1 MAVSRL
7 DRLFILL
14 DTGTTP
20 VTRKAAAQ
28 QLGEVVKLHPHELNN
43 LLSKVL
49 IYLRSANWDTRIA
62 AGQAV
67 EAIVKNV
74 PEWNPVPRTKQ
85 EPTESS
91 MEDSS
96 TTDRLNFDRFDI
108 CRLLQ
113 HGASLLGSAGAEF
126 EVQDE
131 KSGEVDHKERI
142 ARQRKLLQKKLG
154 LNMGEAIGM
163 STEELFNDE
172 DLDYTPTSAALVNK
186 QSTLQAAE
194 LIDSEFR
201 AGMSNRQKNKAKRMA
216 KLFAKQRS
224 RDAVETNEKSNDS
237 TDGEPEEKRRK
248 VANVVVNQTTS
259 DSKVLVDNVPES
271 SSLIEETNEW
281 PLESFCEELCNDL
294 FNPSWEVRHGAGTGL
309 REILKAHG
317 KSGGKMGDSTL
328 EEMIQQHQEWLED
341 LVIRLLCV
349 FALDRFG
356 DFVSDEVV
364 APVRETCAQTL
375 GVVLK
380 HMNETGVHKTVDVLL
395 KLLTQE
401 QWEVRHGGLLG
412 IKYALAVRQDV
423 INTLLPKVLTR
434 VIEGLQD
441 LDDDVRAVAAASL
454 VPVVESLV
462 YLQTQKVPSI
472 INTLWDSLL
481 ELDDLTASTNSIMTL
496 LSSMLTYPQVQQCSI
511 QQSLTVLVPRVWPFL
526 HHTISSVRRAA
537 LETLFTLLS
546 TQDQNSSSWLIPIL
560 SDMLRHI
567 FQFCVLESSQEI
579 LDLIHKVWMELL
591 NKASVQYVVA
601 AACPW
606 MGAWLCLMMQPSHLP
621 IDLNMLLEVKA
632 RAKEKTG
639 GKVRQGQIQN
649 KEVLQEYIAGA
660 DTVMEDPATR
670 DFVVMRARM
679 MAAKLLGAL
688 CCCICDPGVNMVNQ
702 EIKPAESLGQLL
714 LFHLNSKS
722 ALQRISVALVIC
734 EWAALQKFGFWT
746 LTELLWIYSVKP
758 RLITQI
764 PQNPSWLTTEA
775 IAPVVGAGNNQRE
788 WEGLDCKA
796 VTLAVQPR
804 LLDILSE
811 HLYYDEIAVPFTRMQ
826 NECKQ
831 FISSLADAH
840 IEVGNRVNNNVLTID
855 QANDLVTTV
864 FNEVTSTFDL
874 NPQVLQQ
881 LDSKRHQVQMTVAET
896 NQEWQVLQ
904 LRVHT
909 FAACAVVS
917 LQQLPEKLNPV
928 IKPLME
934 TIKKEE
940 NTLVQNYAAQ
950 YIAKLL
956 QQCTTRMPCP
966 NAKVIKNL
974 CSSLCVDPYL
984 TPCVTCPVP
993 AQSGQENSKGSNS
1006 EKDGMHH
1013 TVTKH
1018 RGIITLYR
1026 HQKAAFAITSRRGP
1040 IPKAIKA
1047 QIADLPAGSSGAL
1060 LVELDEGQKPY
1071 LVQRRGAEF
1080 ALTTI
1085 VKHFGAELAVKLPHL
1100 WDAMV
1105 GPLKT
1110 MIDLNNFDG
1119 KSLLERG
1126 DVPAQE
1132 LVNSL
1137 QVFEIAAA
1145 SMDSALH
1152 PLLVQHLPHLY
1163 MCLQYPSTAVRHMAA
1178 RGIGV
1183 MSKIATME
1191 TMNIFLEKVLPWL
1204 GAIDDNVKQEGA
1216 IEALACVMEQLDVGI
1231 VPYIVLLVVPVL
1243 GRMSDQ
1249 TDSVRFMATQCFAT
1263 LIRLMPL
1270 EAGIPDPPNMS
1281 EELIQLKAKE
1291 RHFLEQLLDGK
1302 KLENYKIPVPINAE
1316 LRKYQQDGVNWL
1328 AFLNKYKL
1336 HGILCDD
1343 MGLGKTLQ
1351 SICILA
1357 GDHCQRAQEYAR
1369 SKLAECMPL
1378 PSLVVCPP
1386 TLTGHWVDEVGKFCS
1401 REYLNPLH
1409 YTGPP
1414 TERIRLQHQVK
1425 RHNLIV
1431 ASYDVVRNDIDF
1443 FRNIKFNYCI
1453 LDEGHVI
1460 KNGKTKLSKAVKQ
1473 LTANYRI
1480 ILSGTPIQNNVLE
1493 LWSLFD
1499 FLMPGFLGTERQF
1512 AARYGK
1518 PILASRDARSSSREQ
1533 EAGVLAMDA
1542 LHRQVLPFLLRRMKE
1557 DVLQDLPPKI
1567 IQDYYCTLSPLQ
1579 VQLYE
1584 DFAKSRAKCDVD
1596 ETVSSAALSEETEK
1610 PKLKATGHVFQALQY
1625 LRKLCNHPALVLTPQ
1640 HPEFKSTTEKL
1651 AVQNSSL
1658 HDIQHAPKLSALKQ
1672 LLLDCGLGNG
1682 SSSES
1687 GTESVVAQ
1695 HRILIFCQLKSMLD
1709 IVEHDLLKPHLPSV
1723 TYLRLDGSIP
1733 PGQRHSIVSRFNND
1747 PSIDVLLLTTH
1758 VGGLGLNL
1766 TGADTVVFV
1775 EHDWNPMRDLQ
1786 AMDRAHRIGQKRV
1799 VNVYRLITR
1808 GTLEEK
1814 IMGLQKFK
1822 MNIANTVISQENSS
1836 LQSMGTDQLLDLFTL
1851 DKDGKAEK
1859 ADSSTSG
1866 RASMKAVLDSL
1877 SDLWDAEQYDSEY
1890 NLETFMRSLE

>member
-131 KSGEVDHKERI
+131 KSGEVDPKERI

-186 QSTLQAAE
+186 QSALQAAE

-248 VANVVVNQTTS
+248 VANVVINQTAN
-259 DSKVLVDNVPES
+259 DSKVLIDNVPES

-434 VIEGLQD
+434 IIEGLQD

-496 LSSMLTYPQVQQCSI
+496 LSSMLTYPQV
-511 QQSLTVLVPRVWPFL
+511 
-526 HHTISSVRRAA
+526 
-537 LETLFTLLS
+537 
-546 TQDQNSSSWLIPIL
+546 
-560 SDMLRHI
+560 
-567 FQFCVLESSQEI
+567 
-579 LDLIHKVWMELL
+579 WMELL
-591 NKASVQYVVA
+591 SKASVQYVVA

-621 IDLNMLLEVKA
+621 IDLNMLLEVKSK
-632 RAKEKTG
+632 AKEKTG

-649 KEVLQEYIAGA
+649 KEVPQEYIAGA
-660 DTVMEDPATR
+660 DTIMEDSATR

-688 CCCICDPGVNMVNQ
+688 CCCICDPSVNMVNQ

-734 EWAALQKFGFWT
+734 EWAALQK
-746 LTELLWIYSVKP
+746 E
-758 RLITQI
+758 
-764 PQNPSWLTTEA
+764 
-775 IAPVVGAGNNQRE
+775 
-788 WEGLDCKA
+788 CKA

-831 FISSLADAH
+831 FISSLADAN
-840 IEVGNRVNNNVLTID
+840 IEVGNRINNNVLTID
-855 QANDLVTTV
+855 QANDL
-864 FNEVTSTFDL
+864 
-874 NPQVLQQ
+874 
-881 LDSKRHQVQMTVAET
+881 
-896 NQEWQVLQ
+896 
-904 LRVHT
+904 
-909 FAACAVVS
+909 
-917 LQQLPEKLNPV
+917 
-928 IKPLME
+928 
-934 TIKKEE
+934 
-940 NTLVQNYAAQ
+940 
-950 YIAKLL
+950 
-956 QQCTTRMPCP
+956 
-966 NAKVIKNL
+966 
-974 CSSLCVDPYL
+974 
-984 TPCVTCPVP
+984 
-993 AQSGQENSKGSNS
+993 
-1006 EKDGMHH
+1006 
-1013 TVTKH
+1013 
-1018 RGIITLYR
+1018 
-1026 HQKAAFAITSRRGP
+1026 
-1040 IPKAIKA
+1040 
-1047 QIADLPAGSSGAL
+1047 
-1060 LVELDEGQKPY
+1060 GQKPY

-1085 VKHFGAELAVKLPHL
+1085 VKHFGAEMAVKLPHL

-1105 GPLKT
+1105 GPLTT
-1110 MIDLNNFDG
+1110 MIDLNNFG
-1119 KSLLERG
+1119 
-1126 DVPAQE
+1126 
-1132 LVNSL
+1132 
-1137 QVFEIAAA
+1137 
-1145 SMDSALH
+1145 MH
-1152 PLLVQHLPHLY
+1152 
-1163 MCLQYPSTAVRHMAA
+1163 
-1178 RGIGV
+1178 
-1183 MSKIATME
+1183 
-1191 TMNIFLEKVLPWL
+1191 
-1204 GAIDDNVKQEGA
+1204 
-1216 IEALACVMEQLDVGI
+1216 
-1231 VPYIVLLVVPVL
+1231 
-1243 GRMSDQ
+1243 
-1249 TDSVRFMATQCFAT
+1249 SV
-1263 LIRLMPL
+1263 
-1270 EAGIPDPPNMS
+1270 
-1281 EELIQLKAKE
+1281 
-1291 RHFLEQLLDGK
+1291 
-1302 KLENYKIPVPINAE
+1302 
-1316 LRKYQQDGVNWL
+1316 
-1328 AFLNKYKL
+1328 
-1336 HGILCDD
+1336 
-1343 MGLGKTLQ
+1343 
-1351 SICILA
+1351 
-1357 GDHCQRAQEYAR
+1357 
-1369 SKLAECMPL
+1369 
-1378 PSLVVCPP
+1378 
-1386 TLTGHWVDEVGKFCS
+1386 
-1401 REYLNPLH
+1401 
-1409 YTGPP
+1409 
-1414 TERIRLQHQVK
+1414 
-1425 RHNLIV
+1425 
-1431 ASYDVVRNDIDF
+1431 
-1443 FRNIKFNYCI
+1443 
-1453 LDEGHVI
+1453 
-1460 KNGKTKLSKAVKQ
+1460 
-1473 LTANYRI
+1473 
-1480 ILSGTPIQNNVLE
+1480 QNNVLE

-1579 VQLYE
+1579 
-1584 DFAKSRAKCDVD
+1584 
-1596 ETVSSAALSEETEK
+1596 
-1610 PKLKATGHVFQALQY
+1610 
-1625 LRKLCNHPALVLTPQ
+1625 
-1640 HPEFKSTTEKL
+1640 
-1651 AVQNSSL
+1651 
-1658 HDIQHAPKLSALKQ
+1658 

-1682 SSSES
+1682 STSDS
-1687 GTESVVAQ
+1687 GTEAVVAQ
-1695 HRILIFCQLKSMLD
+1695 HRVLIFCQLKSMLD

-1866 RASMKAVLDSL
+1866 KASMKSVLENL

>member
-1 MAVSRL
+1 
-7 DRLFILL
+7 
-14 DTGTTP
+14 
-20 VTRKAAAQ
+20 
-28 QLGEVVKLHPHELNN
+28 
-43 LLSKVL
+43 
-49 IYLRSANWDTRIA
+49 
-62 AGQAV
+62 
-67 EAIVKNV
+67 
-74 PEWNPVPRTKQ
+74 
-85 EPTESS
+85 
-91 MEDSS
+91 
-96 TTDRLNFDRFDI
+96 
-108 CRLLQ
+108 
-113 HGASLLGSAGAEF
+113 
-126 EVQDE
+126 
-131 KSGEVDHKERI
+131 
-142 ARQRKLLQKKLG
+142 
-154 LNMGEAIGM
+154 
-163 STEELFNDE
+163 
-172 DLDYTPTSAALVNK
+172 
-186 QSTLQAAE
+186 
-194 LIDSEFR
+194 
-201 AGMSNRQKNKAKRMA
+201 
-216 KLFAKQRS
+216 
-224 RDAVETNEKSNDS
+224 
-237 TDGEPEEKRRK
+237 
-248 VANVVVNQTTS
+248 
-259 DSKVLVDNVPES
+259 
-271 SSLIEETNEW
+271 
-281 PLESFCEELCNDL
+281 
-294 FNPSWEVRHGAGTGL
+294 
-309 REILKAHG
+309 
-317 KSGGKMGDSTL
+317 
-328 EEMIQQHQEWLED
+328 
-341 LVIRLLCV
+341 
-349 FALDRFG
+349 
-356 DFVSDEVV
+356 
-364 APVRETCAQTL
+364 
-375 GVVLK
+375 
-380 HMNETGVHKTVDVLL
+380 
-395 KLLTQE
+395 
-401 QWEVRHGGLLG
+401 
-412 IKYALAVRQDV
+412 
-423 INTLLPKVLTR
+423 
-434 VIEGLQD
+434 
-441 LDDDVRAVAAASL
+441 
-454 VPVVESLV
+454 
-462 YLQTQKVPSI
+462 
-472 INTLWDSLL
+472 
-481 ELDDLTASTNSIMTL
+481 
-496 LSSMLTYPQVQQCSI
+496 ML
-511 QQSLTVLVPRVWPFL
+511 
-526 HHTISSVRRAA
+526 
-537 LETLFTLLS
+537 
-546 TQDQNSSSWLIPIL
+546 
-560 SDMLRHI
+560 
-567 FQFCVLESSQEI
+567 
-579 LDLIHKVWMELL
+579 
-591 NKASVQYVVA
+591 
-601 AACPW
+601 
-606 MGAWLCLMMQPSHLP
+606 
-621 IDLNMLLEVKA
+621 
-632 RAKEKTG
+632 
-639 GKVRQGQIQN
+639 
-649 KEVLQEYIAGA
+649 
-660 DTVMEDPATR
+660 
-670 DFVVMRARM
+670 
-679 MAAKLLGAL
+679 
-688 CCCICDPGVNMVNQ
+688 
-702 EIKPAESLGQLL
+702 
-714 LFHLNSKS
+714 
-722 ALQRISVALVIC
+722 
-734 EWAALQKFGFWT
+734 
-746 LTELLWIYSVKP
+746 
-758 RLITQI
+758 
-764 PQNPSWLTTEA
+764 
-775 IAPVVGAGNNQRE
+775 
-788 WEGLDCKA
+788 
-796 VTLAVQPR
+796 
-804 LLDILSE
+804 
-811 HLYYDEIAVPFTRMQ
+811 
-826 NECKQ
+826 
-831 FISSLADAH
+831 
-840 IEVGNRVNNNVLTID
+840 
-855 QANDLVTTV
+855 
-864 FNEVTSTFDL
+864 
-874 NPQVLQQ
+874 
-881 LDSKRHQVQMTVAET
+881 
-896 NQEWQVLQ
+896 
-904 LRVHT
+904 
-909 FAACAVVS
+909 
-917 LQQLPEKLNPV
+917 
-928 IKPLME
+928 
-934 TIKKEE
+934 
-940 NTLVQNYAAQ
+940 
-950 YIAKLL
+950 
-956 QQCTTRMPCP
+956 
-966 NAKVIKNL
+966 
-974 CSSLCVDPYL
+974 
-984 TPCVTCPVP
+984 
-993 AQSGQENSKGSNS
+993 
-1006 EKDGMHH
+1006 
-1013 TVTKH
+1013 
-1018 RGIITLYR
+1018 
-1026 HQKAAFAITSRRGP
+1026 
-1040 IPKAIKA
+1040 
-1047 QIADLPAGSSGAL
+1047 
-1060 LVELDEGQKPY
+1060 
-1071 LVQRRGAEF
+1071 
-1080 ALTTI
+1080 
-1085 VKHFGAELAVKLPHL
+1085 
-1100 WDAMV
+1100 V
-1105 GPLKT
+1105 GPLRNT
-1110 MIDLNNFDG
+1110 ININNFDG
-1119 KSLLERG
+1119 KSLLEKG
-1126 DVPAQE
+1126 DGPAQE

-1137 QVFEIAAA
+1137 QVFETAAV
-1145 SMDSALH
+1145 SMDSELH

-1178 RGIGV
+1178 RCVGV

-1204 GAIDDNVKQEGA
+1204 GAIDDNIKQEGA

-1302 KLENYKIPVPINAE
+1302 KLENYEIPVPINAE

-1357 GDHCQRAQEYAR
+1357 GDHCHRAQEYAR

-1414 TERIRLQHQVK
+1414 TERVRLQHQVK

-1682 SSSES
+1682 STSES
-1687 GTESVVAQ
+1687 GTESIVAQ

-1859 ADSSTSG
+1859 ADTSTSG
-1866 RASMKAVLDSL
+1866 KASMKSILENL
-1877 SDLWDAEQYDSEY
+1877 SDLWDQEQYDSEY
-1890 NLETFMRSLE
+1890 SLENFMHSLK

>member
-28 QLGEVVKLHPHELNN
+28 QLGEVVKLHPHELGN
-43 LLSKVL
+43 LLNKVL
-49 IYLRSANWDTRIA
+49 IYLRSPNWDTRIA
-62 AGQAV
+62 AGQAI
-67 EAIVKNV
+67 EAVVKNV
-74 PEWNPVPRTKQ
+74 PEWNPTARIKK
-85 EPTESS
+85 EAGSECSNDESS
-91 MEDSS
+91 AS
-96 TTDRLNFDRFDI
+96 DRLSFERFDI
-108 CRLLQ
+108 SKLLK
-113 HGASLLGSAGAEF
+113 HGASLLGSAGVEF
-126 EVQDE
+126 EVQDD
-131 KSGEVDHKERI
+131 KSDVDPKERI
-142 ARQRKLLQKKLG
+142 ARQRKLLQRKLG
-154 LNMGEAIGM
+154 LDMGAAIGM
-163 STEELFNDE
+163 NTEELFNDE
-172 DLDYTPTSAALVNK
+172 DLDYLPSNTPVNK
-186 QSTLQAAE
+186 PALQAAE
-194 LIDSEFR
+194 FIDTEFLP
-201 AGMSNRQKNKAKRMA
+201 GMSNRQRNKAKRMA
-216 KLFAKQRS
+216 KLIAKQKS
-224 RDAVETNEKSNDS
+224 RDVTDTNEKSSDS

-248 VANVVVNQTTS
+248 VTNVIIPQPATE
-259 DSKVLVDNVPES
+259 SKVLIDNVPDN
-271 SSLIEETNEW
+271 SSLFDETNEW
-281 PLESFCEELCNDL
+281 PLESFCDELCNEL

-317 KSGGKMGDSTL
+317 RCGGKIADSTL
-328 EEMIQQHQEWLED
+328 EEMEQQHQEWLED
-341 LVIRLLCV
+341 LAIRLLCV

-380 HMNETGVHKTVDVLL
+380 HMNESGVHSTVKILL
-395 KLLTQE
+395 RLLTQE

-412 IKYALAVRQDV
+412 IKYALAIRQDL
-423 INTLLPKVLTR
+423 IKTLLPKALPAI
-434 VIEGLQD
+434 IEGLQD

-454 VPVVESLV
+454 VPVVDSLV
-462 YLQTQKVPSI
+462 KLQFKQVPFILS
-472 INTLWDSLL
+472 TLWDALL

-496 LSSMLTYPQVQQCSI
+496 LSSLLMYSQVQQCNI
-511 QQSLTVLVPRVWPFL
+511 QQSLTILVPRVWPFL
-526 HHTISSVRRAA
+526 RHTISSVRRAA
-537 LETLFTLLS
+537 LETLCTLLS
-546 TQDQNSSSWLIPIL
+546 TQDQNCSGWLTPIL
-560 SDMLRHI
+560 QDMLRHI
-567 FQFCVLESSQEI
+567 FQICILESNQEI
-579 LDLIHKVWMELL
+579 LDLIHKVWQELIH
-591 NKASVQYVVA
+591 KASVQYVVA

-606 MGAWLCLMMQPSHLP
+606 MGAWLCLMMQPAHLP
-621 IDLNMLLEVKA
+621 IDLNMLIEVKPKSKE
-632 RAKEKTG
+632 RAV
-639 GKVRQGQIQN
+639 GKLRQGQSQI
-649 KEVLQEYIAGA
+649 KEVTQEYIAGS
-660 DTVMEDPATR
+660 DSVTEDVATR
-670 DFVVMRARM
+670 DYLVTRARM
-679 MAAKLLGAL
+679 AASKLLGSL
-688 CCCICDPGVNMVNQ
+688 CCCICDPCVNTASQ
-702 EIKPAESLGQLL
+702 EIKPAESLAQLL

-734 EWAALQKFGFWT
+734 EWASLQK
-746 LTELLWIYSVKP
+746 E
-758 RLITQI
+758 
-764 PQNPSWLTTEA
+764 
-775 IAPVVGAGNNQRE
+775 
-788 WEGLDCKA
+788 CKTVA
-796 VTLAVQPR
+796 HAVQPR
-804 LLDILSE
+804 LLAVLSE
-811 HLYYDEIAVPFTRMQ
+811 HLYYDEIAIPFTRMQ

-831 FISSLADAH
+831 LISSLADADVD
-840 IEVGNRVNNNVLTID
+840 IRSKVNCSVFTID
-855 QANDLVTTV
+855 QANELVTTV
-864 FNEVTSTFDL
+864 FNEAAAPLRASAKVY
-874 NPQVLQQ
+874 QQ
-881 LDSKRHQVQMTVAET
+881 LDGKRQQVQMTVSET

-909 FAACAVVS
+909 FAACAIVS
-917 LQQLPEKLNPV
+917 LMQLPEKLNPI

-934 TIKKEE
+934 AVKKEE
-940 NTLVQNYAAQ
+940 NSVVQNYAASC
-950 YIAKLL
+950 IAKLL
-956 QQCTTRMPCP
+956 QQCISRTPCP
-966 NAKVIKNL
+966 NPKILKNL
-974 CSSLCVDPYL
+974 CSSVCVDSSI
-984 TPCVTCPVP
+984 TPSVSCPTP
-993 AQSGQENSKGSNS
+993 TFNNTDHLKGFNS
-1006 EKDGMHH
+1006 EKDGACH

-1026 HQKAAFAITSRRGP
+1026 HQQAAFALTSRRGP
-1040 IPKAIKA
+1040 TPKASRS
-1047 QIADLPAGSSGAL
+1047 QVADLPTGSGGHTPAES
-1060 LVELDEGQKPY
+1060 DENHKQH
-1071 LVQRRGAEF
+1071 LIQRRGAEF
-1080 ALTTI
+1080 TLATI
-1085 VKHFGAELAVKLPHL
+1085 AKHFACNLATGLPHL
-1100 WDAMV
+1100 WESMV
-1105 GPLKT
+1105 GPLRNN
-1110 MIDLNNFDG
+1110 IDNFDG
-1119 KSLLERG
+1119 KLLLEKG
-1126 DVPAQE
+1126 EEHAQE
-1132 LVNSL
+1132 LVYSL
-1137 QVFEIAAA
+1137 QVFEVTAS
-1145 SMDSALH
+1145 SMDPSLH
-1152 PLLVQHLPHLY
+1152 PLLLQHLPHLFT
-1163 MCLQYPSTAVRHMAA
+1163 CLQHPYTSVRHMAS
-1178 RGIGV
+1178 RCVGV
-1183 MSKIATME
+1183 MSRIATME
-1191 TMNIFLEKVLPWL
+1191 TMNGFLEKVLPWL
-1204 GAIDDNVKQEGA
+1204 GAIDDNTKQEGA

-1281 EELIQLKAKE
+1281 EELIKLKARE
-1291 RHFLEQLLDGK
+1291 RNFLEQLLDGK
-1302 KLENYKIPVPINAE
+1302 KLENYTIPVPIKAE

-1357 GDHCQRAQEYAR
+1357 GDHCLRSQEYSR
-1369 SKLAECMPL
+1369 SKSADCIPL

-1401 REYLNPLH
+1401 KEYLNPLH

-1414 TERIRLQHQVK
+1414 TERARLQHQVK

-1443 FRNIKFNYCI
+1443 FRNMKFNYCI
-1453 LDEGHVI
+1453 LDEGHII

-1518 PILASRDARSSSREQ
+1518 PILASRDAKSSSREQ
-1533 EAGVLAMDA
+1533 EAGVLAMEA

-1567 IQDYYCTLSPLQ
+1567 IQDYYCSLSPLQ

-1584 DFAKSRAKCDVD
+1584 DFAKSRAKTDVD
-1596 ETVSSAALSEETEK
+1596 ESVSATSLAEQTEK

-1625 LRKLCNHPALVLTPQ
+1625 LRKLCNHPALVLTVQ
-1640 HPEFKSTTEKL
+1640 HPEHKKVTDQL
-1651 AVQNSSL
+1651 ATQNSNL
-1658 HDIQHAPKLSALKQ
+1658 RDIQHAPKLSALKQ
-1672 LLLDCGLGNG
+1672 LLLDCGLGNAG
-1682 SSSES
+1682 TPES
-1687 GTESVVAQ
+1687 GTEAVVAQ
-1695 HRILIFCQLKSMLD
+1695 HRVLIFCQLKSMLD
-1709 IVEHDLLKPHLPSV
+1709 IVEHDLFKPHLPSV

-1733 PGQRHSIVSRFNND
+1733 AGQRHSIVSRFNND

-1822 MNIANTVISQENSS
+1822 MSIANTVISQENAS

-1851 DKDGKAEK
+1851 DKDGKGEK
-1859 ADSSTSG
+1859 MDTSESMG
-1866 RASMKAVLDSL
+1866 KSSMKAILDNL
-1877 SDLWDAEQYDSEY
+1877 GELWNQEQYDSEFSLD
-1890 NLETFMRSLE
+1890 NFMHSLK

>member
-1 MAVSRL
+1 IVYLAPSVRL

-43 LLSKVL
+43 LLAKVL
-49 IYLRSANWDTRIA
+49 VHLRSTNWDSRIA

-67 EAIVKNV
+67 EAIVKNI
-74 PEWNPVPRTKQ
+74 PEWNPTPQPKQ
-85 EPTESS
+85 ERGCENQV
-91 MEDSS
+91 EDTS
-96 TTDRLNFDRFDI
+96 TSDRLRFDKFDI
-108 CRLLQ
+108 CRLLK

-126 EVQDE
+126 EVQDDT
-131 KSGEVDHKERI
+131 SGEVDPKERI

-154 LNMGEAIGM
+154 LDMGAAIGM
-163 STEELFNDE
+163 STEDLFNDE
-172 DLDYTPTSAALVNK
+172 DLDYTPASSILVHK
-186 QSTLQAAE
+186 QPTLQAAE

-201 AGMSNRQKNKAKRMA
+201 AGMSSRQKNKAKRMA

-224 RDAVETNEKSNDS
+224 KDAVETNEKSQPA
-237 TDGEPEEKRRK
+237 T
-248 VANVVVNQTTS
+248 
-259 DSKVLVDNVPES
+259 DSKLLVDNVPEES
-271 SSLIEETNEW
+271 NEW
-281 PLESFCEELCNDL
+281 PLESFCEEVCNDL
-294 FNPSWEVRHGAGTGL
+294 FDPSWEIRHGAGVGL
-309 REILKAHG
+309 REVLKAHG
-317 KSGGKMGDSTL
+317 KSGGKMGDSTV
-328 EEMIQQHQEWLED
+328 EEMIQQHQDWLED
-341 LVIRLLCV
+341 LAIRLLCV

-380 HMNETGVHKTVDVLL
+380 HMNESGVHKTVAILL

-412 IKYALAVRQDV
+412 IKYALAVRQDL
-423 INTLLPKVLTR
+423 IETLLPKVLPAIT
-434 VIEGLQD
+434 EGLQD

-462 YLQTQKVPSI
+462 HLQPEKVPFI
-472 INTLWDSLL
+472 LNILWDALL
-481 ELDDLTASTNSIMTL
+481 DLDDLTASTNSIMTL
-496 LSSMLTYPQVQQCSI
+496 LSSLLTYSQVQRCSI
-511 QQSLTVLVPRVWPFL
+511 QQSLTVL
-526 HHTISSVRRAA
+526 TSA
-537 LETLFTLLS
+537 T
-546 TQDQNSSSWLIPIL
+546 WLTPIL
-560 SDMLRHI
+560 QDMLRHI
-567 FQFCVLESSQEI
+567 FQFCILESNQEI
-579 LDLIHKVWMELL
+579 LDLIHKVWLELL
-591 NKASVQYVVA
+591 SKASLQYVVA

-632 RAKEKTG
+632 KLKEKSG
-639 GKVRQGQIQN
+639 GKLRPSQPQT
-649 KEVLQEYIAGA
+649 KEVVQEYIAGA
-660 DTVMEDPATR
+660 ESITEDPATR

-688 CCCICDPGVNMVNQ
+688 CCCICDPSVNAASQ
-702 EIKPAESLGQLL
+702 EIKPAESLAQLL

-722 ALQRISVALVIC
+722 ALQRFSVALVIS
-734 EWAALQKFGFWT
+734 EWASLQK
-746 LTELLWIYSVKP
+746 ENKIV
-758 RLITQI
+758 
-764 PQNPSWLTTEA
+764 A
-775 IAPVVGAGNNQRE
+775 DAVVS
-788 WEGLDCKA
+788 
-796 VTLAVQPR
+796 R
-804 LLDILSE
+804 LLGVLSE

-831 FISSLADAH
+831 LISSFTDAN
-840 IEVGNRVNNNVLTID
+840 IDISSKVNCSVFTID
-855 QANDLVTTV
+855 QANELVTAV
-864 FNEVTSTFDL
+864 FNEATSSQNL
-874 NPQVLQQ
+874 NPKVLQQ
-881 LDSKRHQVQMTVAET
+881 LESKRQQVQMTVTET
-896 NQEWQVLQ
+896 NLEWQTLQ

-909 FAACAVVS
+909 FTACAVVN
-917 LQQLPEKLNPV
+917 LEQLPEKINPV

-934 TIKKEE
+934 AVKKEE
-940 NTLVQNYAAQ
+940 NTLVQNYSALC
-950 YIAKLL
+950 IAKLL
-956 QQCTTRMPCP
+956 QQCIARSPCP
-966 NAKVIKNL
+966 NSKIIKNL
-974 CSSLCVDPYL
+974 CTSLCVDPHL
-984 TPCVTCPVP
+984 TPLASCP
-993 AQSGQENSKGSNS
+993 AQPQSSHENSKGSNS
-1006 EKDGMHH
+1006 ERDGMHH

-1040 IPKAIKA
+1040 TPKATKA
-1047 QIADLPAGSSGAL
+1047 QIGDLPASTSGN
-1060 LVELDEGQKPY
+1060 VTTELDEAQKPY
-1071 LVQRRGAEF
+1071 IVQRRGAEF
-1080 ALTTI
+1080 ALSTI
-1085 VKHFGAELAVKLPHL
+1085 AKHFGDEMAVGLPHL
-1100 WDAMV
+1100 WDTMV
-1105 GPLKT
+1105 GSLKNS
-1110 MIDLNNFDG
+1110 IDINNFDR
-1119 KSLLERG
+1119 KLLLEKG
-1126 DVPAQE
+1126 DGPAQE

-1137 QVFEIAAA
+1137 QVFEITAA
-1145 SMDSALH
+1145 SMDIRLH
-1152 PLLVQHLPHLY
+1152 SLLIQHLPYLC
-1163 MCLQYPSTAVRHMAA
+1163 MCLQHPSTAVRHMAA
-1178 RGIGV
+1178 RCVGV
-1183 MSKIATME
+1183 MSKIATVE
-1191 TMNIFLEKVLPWL
+1191 TIHIFLEKVLPWL
-1204 GAIDDNVKQEGA
+1204 GAIDDSTKQEGA
-1216 IEALACVMEQLDVGI
+1216 IEALGAIMEQLDVGI
-1231 VPYIVLLVVPVL
+1231 IPYIVLLVVPVL

-1281 EELIQLKAKE
+1281 EDLIKIKAKE

-1302 KLENYKIPVPINAE
+1302 KLENYKIPVPIKAE
-1316 LRKYQQDGVNWL
+1316 LRKYQQEGVNWL

-1357 GDHCQRAQEYAR
+1357 GDHYLRAQEYAR
-1369 SKLAECMPL
+1369 TKVADSIPL

-1401 REYLNPLH
+1401 KEFLNPLH

-1414 TERIRLQHQVK
+1414 TERARLQQHVK

-1460 KNGKTKLSKAVKQ
+1460 KNGKTKLSKAIKQ
-1473 LTANYRI
+1473 LAANYRI

-1533 EAGVLAMDA
+1533 EAGVLAMEA

-1567 IQDYYCTLSPLQ
+1567 IQDYYCILSPLQ
-1579 VQLYE
+1579 AN
-1584 DFAKSRAKCDVD
+1584 FAKSRAKCDVD
-1596 ETVSSAALSEETEK
+1596 ETVSAASLTEETEK

-1625 LRKLCNHPALVLTPQ
+1625 LRKLCNHPALVLTAH
-1640 HPEFKSTTEKL
+1640 HPEHKRITEKL
-1651 AVQNSSL
+1651 AAENSSL
-1658 HDIQHAPKLSALKQ
+1658 RDIQHAPKLSALKQ

-1682 SSSES
+1682 GSPES
-1687 GTESVVAQ
+1687 GTETIVAQ

-1733 PGQRHSIVSRFNND
+1733 AGQRHSIVSRFNND

-1775 EHDWNPMRDLQ
+1775 EHDWNPMKDLQ
-1786 AMDRAHRIGQKRV
+1786 AMDRAHRIGQ
-1799 VNVYRLITR
+1799 
-1808 GTLEEK
+1808 
-1814 IMGLQKFK
+1814 
-1822 MNIANTVISQENSS
+1822 
-1836 LQSMGTDQLLDLFTL
+1836 
-1851 DKDGKAEK
+1851 DGKTEK
-1859 ADSSTSG
+1859 SDGATSVSG
-1866 RASMKAVLDSL
+1866 KRTMKSILENL
-1877 SDLWDAEQYDSEY
+1877 GELWDQEQYDSEY
-1890 NLETFMRSLE
+1890 SLEKFMHSLK

>member
-49 IYLRSANWDTRIA
+49 IYLRSTNWDTRIA

-85 EPTESS
+85 EPTSEGA

-131 KSGEVDHKERI
+131 KSGEVDPKERI

-172 DLDYTPTSAALVNK
+172 DLDYTPTSAALINK
-186 QSTLQAAE
+186 QPTLQAAE

-248 VANVVVNQTTS
+248 IANVVINQS
-259 DSKVLVDNVPES
+259 ANDSKVLIDNIPDN
-271 SSLIEETNEW
+271 SSLIE
-281 PLESFCEELCNDL
+281 
-294 FNPSWEVRHGAGTGL
+294 EVRHGAGTGL

-434 VIEGLQD
+434 IIEGLQD

-462 YLQTQKVPSI
+462 YLQTQKVPFI
-472 INTLWDSLL
+472 INTLWDALL

-496 LSSMLTYPQVQQCSI
+496 LSSLLTYPQVQQCSI

-560 SDMLRHI
+560 PDMLRHI

-579 LDLIHKVWMELL
+579 LELIHKVWMELL
-591 NKASVQYVVA
+591 SKASVQYVVA

-621 IDLNMLLEVKA
+621 IDINMLLEVKA
-632 RAKEKTG
+632 RAKEKTC
-639 GKVRQGQIQN
+639 GKVRQGQSQS

-660 DTVMEDPATR
+660 DTIMEDPATR

-688 CCCICDPGVNMVNQ
+688 CCCICDPGINVVTQ

-722 ALQRISVALVIC
+722 ALQRFSVALVTC
-734 EWAALQKFGFWT
+734 EWAALQK
-746 LTELLWIYSVKP
+746 E
-758 RLITQI
+758 
-764 PQNPSWLTTEA
+764 
-775 IAPVVGAGNNQRE
+775 
-788 WEGLDCKA
+788 CKA

-831 FISSLADAH
+831 LISSLADAH
-840 IEVGNRVNNNVLTID
+840 IDIGNRVNNNVFTID
-855 QANDLVTTV
+855 QANELVTTV
-864 FNEVTSTFDL
+864 FNEVTSSFNL

-881 LDSKRHQVQMTVAET
+881 LDSKRQQVQMTVTET

-917 LQQLPEKLNPV
+917 LQQLPEKLNPI

-950 YIAKLL
+950 CIAKLL
-956 QQCTTRMPCP
+956 HQCTTRTPCP
-966 NAKVIKNL
+966 NSKIIKNL

-993 AQSGQENSKGSNS
+993 TQSGQENSKGSNS

-1013 TVTKH
+1013 TVTKL

-1040 IPKAIKA
+1040 TPKAVKA
-1047 QIADLPAGSSGAL
+1047 QIADLPAGSSGNI
-1060 LVELDEGQKPY
+1060 LVELDEAQKPY

-1085 VKHFGAELAVKLPHL
+1085 VKHFGGEMAVKLPHL

-1105 GPLKT
+1105 GPLKNT
-1110 MIDLNNFDG
+1110 IDVNNFG
-1119 KSLLERG
+1119 
-1126 DVPAQE
+1126 
-1132 LVNSL
+1132 
-1137 QVFEIAAA
+1137 
-1145 SMDSALH
+1145 
-1152 PLLVQHLPHLY
+1152 
-1163 MCLQYPSTAVRHMAA
+1163 
-1178 RGIGV
+1178 
-1183 MSKIATME
+1183 
-1191 TMNIFLEKVLPWL
+1191 
-1204 GAIDDNVKQEGA
+1204 
-1216 IEALACVMEQLDVGI
+1216 VMEQLDVGI

-1357 GDHCQRAQEYAR
+1357 GDHCHRAQEYAR

-1682 SSSES
+1682 STSES

-1859 ADSSTSG
+1859 ADTSTSG
-1866 RASMKAVLDSL
+1866 KASMKSILENL
-1877 SDLWDAEQYDSEY
+1877 SDLWDQEQYDSEY
-1890 NLETFMRSLE
+1890 SLENFMHSLK

>member
-1 MAVSRL
+1 M
-7 DRLFILL
+7 
-14 DTGTTP
+14 
-20 VTRKAAAQ
+20 
-28 QLGEVVKLHPHELNN
+28 
-43 LLSKVL
+43 
-49 IYLRSANWDTRIA
+49 
-62 AGQAV
+62 
-67 EAIVKNV
+67 
-74 PEWNPVPRTKQ
+74 
-85 EPTESS
+85 
-91 MEDSS
+91 
-96 TTDRLNFDRFDI
+96 
-108 CRLLQ
+108 
-113 HGASLLGSAGAEF
+113 
-126 EVQDE
+126 
-131 KSGEVDHKERI
+131 
-142 ARQRKLLQKKLG
+142 
-154 LNMGEAIGM
+154 
-163 STEELFNDE
+163 
-172 DLDYTPTSAALVNK
+172 
-186 QSTLQAAE
+186 
-194 LIDSEFR
+194 
-201 AGMSNRQKNKAKRMA
+201 
-216 KLFAKQRS
+216 
-224 RDAVETNEKSNDS
+224 
-237 TDGEPEEKRRK
+237 
-248 VANVVVNQTTS
+248 
-259 DSKVLVDNVPES
+259 
-271 SSLIEETNEW
+271 
-281 PLESFCEELCNDL
+281 
-294 FNPSWEVRHGAGTGL
+294 
-309 REILKAHG
+309 
-317 KSGGKMGDSTL
+317 
-328 EEMIQQHQEWLED
+328 
-341 LVIRLLCV
+341 
-349 FALDRFG
+349 
-356 DFVSDEVV
+356 
-364 APVRETCAQTL
+364 
-375 GVVLK
+375 
-380 HMNETGVHKTVDVLL
+380 
-395 KLLTQE
+395 
-401 QWEVRHGGLLG
+401 
-412 IKYALAVRQDV
+412 
-423 INTLLPKVLTR
+423 PK
-434 VIEGLQD
+434 
-441 LDDDVRAVAAASL
+441 
-454 VPVVESLV
+454 P
-462 YLQTQKVPSI
+462 
-472 INTLWDSLL
+472 
-481 ELDDLTASTNSIMTL
+481 
-496 LSSMLTYPQVQQCSI
+496 
-511 QQSLTVLVPRVWPFL
+511 
-526 HHTISSVRRAA
+526 
-537 LETLFTLLS
+537 
-546 TQDQNSSSWLIPIL
+546 
-560 SDMLRHI
+560 
-567 FQFCVLESSQEI
+567 
-579 LDLIHKVWMELL
+579 
-591 NKASVQYVVA
+591 
-601 AACPW
+601 
-606 MGAWLCLMMQPSHLP
+606 
-621 IDLNMLLEVKA
+621 
-632 RAKEKTG
+632 
-639 GKVRQGQIQN
+639 
-649 KEVLQEYIAGA
+649 
-660 DTVMEDPATR
+660 
-670 DFVVMRARM
+670 
-679 MAAKLLGAL
+679 
-688 CCCICDPGVNMVNQ
+688 
-702 EIKPAESLGQLL
+702 
-714 LFHLNSKS
+714 
-722 ALQRISVALVIC
+722 
-734 EWAALQKFGFWT
+734 
-746 LTELLWIYSVKP
+746 
-758 RLITQI
+758 
-764 PQNPSWLTTEA
+764 
-775 IAPVVGAGNNQRE
+775 
-788 WEGLDCKA
+788 
-796 VTLAVQPR
+796 
-804 LLDILSE
+804 
-811 HLYYDEIAVPFTRMQ
+811 
-826 NECKQ
+826 
-831 FISSLADAH
+831 
-840 IEVGNRVNNNVLTID
+840 
-855 QANDLVTTV
+855 VTTV
-864 FNEVTSTFDL
+864 FNEVTSSFEL
-874 NPQVLQQ
+874 NLQVSQQ
-881 LDSKRHQVQMTVAET
+881 LDSKRQQVQMTITET

-917 LQQLPEKLNPV
+917 LQQLPEKLNPI

-950 YIAKLL
+950 SIAKLL
-956 QQCTTRMPCP
+956 QQCTTRTPSP
-966 NAKVIKNL
+966 NSKIIKNL

-993 AQSGQENSKGSNS
+993 TQSGQENSKVSSS

-1040 IPKAIKA
+1040 TPKAA
-1047 QIADLPAGSSGAL
+1047 
-1060 LVELDEGQKPY
+1060 QKPY

-1085 VKHFGAELAVKLPHL
+1085 VKHFGGEMAVKLPHL

-1105 GPLKT
+1105 GPLRNT
-1110 MIDLNNFDG
+1110 IDINNFDG
-1119 KSLLERG
+1119 KSLLENG
-1126 DVPAQE
+1126 DGPAQE

-1137 QVFEIAAA
+1137 QVFETASA
-1145 SMDSALH
+1145 SMDSELH
-1152 PLLVQHLPHLY
+1152 PLVINHLPHLY

-1178 RGIGV
+1178 RCVGI

-1204 GAIDDNVKQEGA
+1204 GAIDDNIKQEG
-1216 IEALACVMEQLDVGI
+1216 VMEQLDVGI

-1357 GDHCQRAQEYAR
+1357 GDHCHRAQEYAR

-1414 TERIRLQHQVK
+1414 TERIRPSESLRRGGGFRKALCRSRQLDSSPALAFDRGGAGRLSAGAPGLPKASGAAMTQTLSSRRQWCRELSVLLAQSATPATLSPAPCASCWPNRGRSGVMHQVK

-1682 SSSES
+1682 STSES

-1733 PGQRHSIVSRFNND
+1733 PGQRHAIVSRFNND

-1859 ADSSTSG
+1859 ADTSTSG
-1866 RASMKAVLDSL
+1866 KANMKSILENL
-1877 SDLWDAEQYDSEY
+1877 SDLWDQEQYDSEY
-1890 NLETFMRSLE
+1890 SLENFMHSLNGKEIKAPDCAEPQFRLHLTSVLGETLGIQAHTGGIWAVRRKLRGAAKGRGLEART

>member
-28 QLGEVVKLHPHELNN
+28 QLGEVVKLHPHELSN
-43 LLSKVL
+43 LLAKVL
-49 IYLRSANWDTRIA
+49 IFLRSSNWDTRIA

-74 PEWNPVPRTKQ
+74 PQWKPATRPKKEAGSECSSDDSPVL
-85 EPTESS
+85 
-91 MEDSS
+91 
-96 TTDRLNFDRFDI
+96 DRLSFDRFDI
-108 CRLLQ
+108 SRLLK
-113 HGASLLGSAGAEF
+113 HGASLLGSAGVEF
-126 EVQDE
+126 EVQED
-131 KSGEVDHKERI
+131 KSVEVDPKERI
-142 ARQRKLLQKKLG
+142 ARQRKLLQRKLG
-154 LNMGEAIGM
+154 LDVGAAIGM
-163 STEELFNDE
+163 NTEELFNDE
-172 DLDYTPTSAALVNK
+172 DLDYMPTNTLVNK
-186 QSTLQAAE
+186 PTLQAAE
-194 LIDSEFR
+194 FIDSEFLP
-201 AGMSNRQKNKAKRMA
+201 GMSNRQRNKAKRMA
-216 KLFAKQRS
+216 KLIAKQRS
-224 RDAVETNEKSNDS
+224 RDVSETNEKSSDS

-248 VANVVVNQTTS
+248 VTNVVISQPATE
-259 DSKVLVDNVPES
+259 SKVLIDNVPDNS
-271 SSLIEETNEW
+271 SVFEETSEW
-281 PLESFCEELCNDL
+281 PLESFSEELCNDL
-294 FNPSWEVRHGAGTGL
+294 FNQSWEVRHGAGTGL

-317 KSGGKMGDSTL
+317 RSGGRIAHSTH
-328 EEMIQQHQEWLED
+328 EEMEQQHQEWLED
-341 LVIRLLCV
+341 LAIRLLCV

-380 HMNETGVHKTVDVLL
+380 RMNESGVLRTVKILL
-395 KLLTQE
+395 RLLTQE

-412 IKYALAVRQDV
+412 IKYALAVRQDL
-423 INTLLPKVLTR
+423 IKTLLPKALPAI
-434 VIEGLQD
+434 IEGLQD

-454 VPVVESLV
+454 VPVVDSLV
-462 YLQTQKVPSI
+462 KLQFKQIPFI
-472 INTLWDSLL
+472 LITLWDALL

-496 LSSMLTYPQVQQCSI
+496 LSSLLAYPQVQQCNV
-511 QQSLTVLVPRVWPFL
+511 QQTLTILVPRVWPFL
-526 HHTISSVRRAA
+526 RHTISSVRKAA
-537 LETLFTLLS
+537 LETLCTLLS
-546 TQDQNSSSWLIPIL
+546 TQDQNSSGWLTPIL
-560 SDMLRHI
+560 QDMLRHI
-567 FQFCVLESSQEI
+567 FQLCILESNQEI
-579 LDLIHKVWMELL
+579 LDLIHKVWQELIT
-591 NKASVQYVVA
+591 KASVQYVVA

-621 IDLNMLLEVKA
+621 IDLNMLLEVKPKSKDKA
-632 RAKEKTG
+632 G
-639 GKVRQGQIQN
+639 GKIRQGQCLT
-649 KEVLQEYIAGA
+649 KEVTQEYIAGS
-660 DTVMEDPATR
+660 DSVTEDSASR
-670 DFVVMRARM
+670 DYLVTRARV
-679 MAAKLLGAL
+679 AAARLLGSL
-688 CCCICDPGVNMVNQ
+688 CCCICDPIVNAPSQ
-702 EIKPAESLGQLL
+702 EIKPAESLAQLL

-734 EWAALQKFGFWT
+734 EWAALQKECRT
-746 LTELLWIYSVKP
+746 
-758 RLITQI
+758 
-764 PQNPSWLTTEA
+764 
-775 IAPVVGAGNNQRE
+775 
-788 WEGLDCKA
+788 

-804 LLDILSE
+804 LLAVLSE
-811 HLYYDEIAVPFTRMQ
+811 HLYYDEIAIPFTRMQ

-831 FISSLADAH
+831 LISTLADAH
-840 IEVGNRVNNNVLTID
+840 IDIRSKVNCSVFTID

-864 FNEVTSTFDL
+864 YNEATA
-874 NPQVLQQ
+874 VLRSIPKACQ
-881 LDSKRHQVQMTVAET
+881 LLDAKRQQVQMTVMET

-904 LRVHT
+904 MRVHT
-909 FAACAVVS
+909 FAACAIVN
-917 LQQLPEKLNPV
+917 LMQLPEKLNPV

-934 TIKKEE
+934 AVKKEE
-940 NTLVQNYAAQ
+940 NPVVQNYAALC
-950 YIAKLL
+950 IAKLL
-956 QQCTTRMPCP
+956 KQCISRTPCP
-966 NAKVIKNL
+966 NSKIVKNL
-974 CSSLCVDPYL
+974 CSSVCVDSNI
-984 TPCVTCPVP
+984 TPALSCPAP
-993 AQSGQENSKGSNS
+993 AINNIENSKGSSS
-1006 EKDGMHH
+1006 EKEGTYH

-1026 HQKAAFAITSRRGP
+1026 HQQAAFAITSRRGP
-1040 IPKAIKA
+1040 TPKATRT
-1047 QIADLPAGSSGAL
+1047 QVADLPAGSSSHNAP
-1060 LVELDEGQKPY
+1060 ESDETQK
-1071 LVQRRGAEF
+1071 LHLIQRRGAEYTL
-1080 ALTTI
+1080 ATI
-1085 VKHFGAELAVKLPHL
+1085 AKHFAGDLATGLPNL

-1105 GPLKT
+1105 GPLRNYIN
-1110 MIDLNNFDG
+1110 IDRFDG
-1119 KSLLERG
+1119 KLLLEKG
-1126 DVPAQE
+1126 DDPAQE
-1132 LVNSL
+1132 LVSSL
-1137 QVFEIAAA
+1137 QVFEITAA
-1145 SMDSALH
+1145 SMDSSLH
-1152 PLLVQHLPHLY
+1152 PLLLQHLPHLF
-1163 MCLQYPSTAVRHMAA
+1163 MCLQHPYTAVRHMAS
-1178 RGIGV
+1178 RCVGV
-1183 MSKIATME
+1183 MSRITTME
-1191 TMNIFLEKVLPWL
+1191 SMNVFLEKVLPWL
-1204 GAIDDNVKQEGA
+1204 GAIDDNTKQEGA

-1270 EAGIPDPPNMS
+1270 EAGIPDPPDMS
-1281 EELIQLKAKE
+1281 EELIKLKARE
-1291 RHFLEQLLDGK
+1291 RNFLEQLLDGK
-1302 KLENYKIPVPINAE
+1302 KLENYTIPVPIKAE

-1357 GDHCQRAQEYAR
+1357 GDHCHRSQAYTR
-1369 SKLAECMPL
+1369 SKSADCLPL
-1378 PSLVVCPP
+1378 PSLVICPP

-1401 REYLNPLH
+1401 KEYLNPLH

-1414 TERIRLQHQVK
+1414 TERVRLQHQVK

-1443 FRNIKFNYCI
+1443 FRNMKFNYCI

-1473 LTANYRI
+1473 ITANYRV

-1533 EAGVLAMDA
+1533 EAGVLAMEA

-1567 IQDYYCTLSPLQ
+1567 IQDYYCSLSPLQ

-1584 DFAKSRAKCDVD
+1584 DFAKSRAKTDVD
-1596 ETVSSAALSEETEK
+1596 ETMSTTALTEESEK

-1625 LRKLCNHPALVLTPQ
+1625 LRKLCNHPALVLTAQ
-1640 HPEFKSTTEKL
+1640 HPEYKKITEQLSTHS
-1651 AVQNSSL
+1651 SSL
-1658 HDIQHAPKLSALKQ
+1658 RDIQHAPKLSALKQ
-1672 LLLDCGLGNG
+1672 LLLDCGLGSAG
-1682 SSSES
+1682 TAES
-1687 GTESVVAQ
+1687 GTEAVVAQ

-1733 PGQRHSIVSRFNND
+1733 AGQRHSIVSRFNND

-1822 MNIANTVISQENSS
+1822 MSIANTVISQENAS

-1851 DKDGKAEK
+1851 DKDGKSEK
-1859 ADSSTSG
+1859 METSEASG
-1866 RASMKAVLDSL
+1866 KTSMKSILDNL
-1877 SDLWDAEQYDSEY
+1877 GELWNQEQYDSEFSLD
-1890 NLETFMRSLE
+1890 NFMHSLK

>member
-1 MAVSRL
+1 
-7 DRLFILL
+7 
-14 DTGTTP
+14 
-20 VTRKAAAQ
+20 
-28 QLGEVVKLHPHELNN
+28 
-43 LLSKVL
+43 
-49 IYLRSANWDTRIA
+49 
-62 AGQAV
+62 
-67 EAIVKNV
+67 
-74 PEWNPVPRTKQ
+74 
-85 EPTESS
+85 

-131 KSGEVDHKERI
+131 KSGEVDPKERI

-186 QSTLQAAE
+186 Q
-194 LIDSEFR
+194 
-201 AGMSNRQKNKAKRMA
+201 
-216 KLFAKQRS
+216 
-224 RDAVETNEKSNDS
+224 
-237 TDGEPEEKRRK
+237 P
-248 VANVVVNQTTS
+248 
-259 DSKVLVDNVPES
+259 
-271 SSLIEETNEW
+271 
-281 PLESFCEELCNDL
+281 
-294 FNPSWEVRHGAGTGL
+294 VRHGAGTGL

-317 KSGGKMGDSTL
+317 KSGGKIGDSTL
-328 EEMIQQHQEWLED
+328 E
-341 LVIRLLCV
+341 
-349 FALDRFG
+349 
-356 DFVSDEVV
+356 EVV

-423 INTLLPKVLTR
+423 INTLLPKVLSR
-434 VIEGLQD
+434 IIEGLQD

-462 YLQTQKVPSI
+462 YLQTQKV
-472 INTLWDSLL
+472 
-481 ELDDLTASTNSIMTL
+481 
-496 LSSMLTYPQVQQCSI
+496 
-511 QQSLTVLVPRVWPFL
+511 
-526 HHTISSVRRAA
+526 
-537 LETLFTLLS
+537 
-546 TQDQNSSSWLIPIL
+546 
-560 SDMLRHI
+560 
-567 FQFCVLESSQEI
+567 
-579 LDLIHKVWMELL
+579 WMELL
-591 NKASVQYVVA
+591 SKASVQYVVA

-639 GKVRQGQIQN
+639 VKVRQGQSQS

-660 DTVMEDPATR
+660 DTIMEDPATR

-688 CCCICDPGVNMVNQ
+688 CCCICDPGVNVVTQ

-734 EWAALQKFGFWT
+734 EWAALQK
-746 LTELLWIYSVKP
+746 EC
-758 RLITQI
+758 R
-764 PQNPSWLTTEA
+764 
-775 IAPVVGAGNNQRE
+775 
-788 WEGLDCKA
+788 A

-831 FISSLADAH
+831 LISSLADAH
-840 IEVGNRVNNNVLTID
+840 IEVGNRVNNNVFTID

-864 FNEVTSTFDL
+864 FNEVTSSFDL

-881 LDSKRHQVQMTVAET
+881 LDSKRQQVQMTVTET

-909 FAACAVVS
+909 FAAW
-917 LQQLPEKLNPV
+917 
-928 IKPLME
+928 
-934 TIKKEE
+934 
-940 NTLVQNYAAQ
+940 
-950 YIAKLL
+950 
-956 QQCTTRMPCP
+956 
-966 NAKVIKNL
+966 
-974 CSSLCVDPYL
+974 
-984 TPCVTCPVP
+984 
-993 AQSGQENSKGSNS
+993 SNS

-1026 HQKAAFAITSRRGP
+1026 HQKAAFAITS
-1040 IPKAIKA
+1040 
-1047 QIADLPAGSSGAL
+1047 
-1060 LVELDEGQKPY
+1060 
-1071 LVQRRGAEF
+1071 
-1080 ALTTI
+1080 
-1085 VKHFGAELAVKLPHL
+1085 
-1100 WDAMV
+1100 
-1105 GPLKT
+1105 
-1110 MIDLNNFDG
+1110 
-1119 KSLLERG
+1119 
-1126 DVPAQE
+1126 
-1132 LVNSL
+1132 
-1137 QVFEIAAA
+1137 
-1145 SMDSALH
+1145 
-1152 PLLVQHLPHLY
+1152 
-1163 MCLQYPSTAVRHMAA
+1163 
-1178 RGIGV
+1178 
-1183 MSKIATME
+1183 
-1191 TMNIFLEKVLPWL
+1191 
-1204 GAIDDNVKQEGA
+1204 
-1216 IEALACVMEQLDVGI
+1216 
-1231 VPYIVLLVVPVL
+1231 
-1243 GRMSDQ
+1243 
-1249 TDSVRFMATQCFAT
+1249 
-1263 LIRLMPL
+1263 
-1270 EAGIPDPPNMS
+1270 IPDPPNMS

-1316 LRKYQQDGVNWL
+1316 LRKYQ
-1328 AFLNKYKL
+1328 
-1336 HGILCDD
+1336 
-1343 MGLGKTLQ
+1343 
-1351 SICILA
+1351 
-1357 GDHCQRAQEYAR
+1357 
-1369 SKLAECMPL
+1369 
-1378 PSLVVCPP
+1378 
-1386 TLTGHWVDEVGKFCS
+1386 
-1401 REYLNPLH
+1401 
-1409 YTGPP
+1409 
-1414 TERIRLQHQVK
+1414 
-1425 RHNLIV
+1425 
-1431 ASYDVVRNDIDF
+1431 
-1443 FRNIKFNYCI
+1443 
-1453 LDEGHVI
+1453 
-1460 KNGKTKLSKAVKQ
+1460 
-1473 LTANYRI
+1473 
-1480 ILSGTPIQNNVLE
+1480 QNNVLE

-1672 LLLDCGLGNG
+1672 LLLDCGLGSG
-1682 SSSES
+1682 STSES

-1695 HRILIFCQLKSMLD
+1695 HRVLIFCQLKSMLD

-1859 ADSSTSG
+1859 ADTSTSG
-1866 RASMKAVLDSL
+1866 KASMKSILENL
-1877 SDLWDAEQYDSEY
+1877 SDLWDQEQYDSEY
-1890 NLETFMRSLE
+1890 SLENFMHSLK

>member
-1 MAVSRL
+1 MRDLCAAGALCPLVAGSAALGAAMAVSRL

-28 QLGEVVKLHPHELNN
+28 QLGEVVKLHPHELNS
-43 LLSKVL
+43 LLTKVL
-49 IYLRSANWDTRIA
+49 IYLRSPNWDTRIA

-74 PEWNPVPRTKQ
+74 PEWHPTPRHKQ
-85 EPTESS
+85 EPGSEYSS
-91 MEDSS
+91 DDSIS
-96 TTDRLNFDRFDI
+96 ADRLSFSRFDI
-108 CRLLQ
+108 SRLLK

-126 EVQDE
+126 EVPEDKSDE
-131 KSGEVDHKERI
+131 IDPKERI

-154 LNMGEAIGM
+154 LDMGAAIGM
-163 STEELFNDE
+163 NTEDLFNDE
-172 DLDYTPTSAALVNK
+172 DLDYTPTSLVNK
-186 QSTLQAAE
+186 QPIIQAAE
-194 LIDSEFR
+194 FIDSEFR
-201 AGMSNRQKNKAKRMA
+201 PGMSSRQKNKAKRMA
-216 KLFAKQRS
+216 KLIAKQKS
-224 RDAVETNEKSNDS
+224 RDAVDTNEKSNDS

-248 VANVVVNQTTS
+248 VSNVVINQPAT
-259 DSKVLVDNVPES
+259 DSKVLIDNVPDN
-271 SSLIEETNEW
+271 SLVDETNEW
-281 PLESFCEELCNDL
+281 PLESLCEELCNDL
-294 FNPSWEVRHGAGTGL
+294 FNPSWEIRHGAGTGL
-309 REILKAHG
+309 REILKAQG
-317 KSGGKMGDSTL
+317 RSGGKIAGSTY
-328 EEMIQQHQEWLED
+328 EEMEQQHQEWLED

-380 HMNETGVHKTVDVLL
+380 YMNETGVHKTVEILL

-412 IKYALAVRQDV
+412 IKYALAIRQDV
-423 INTLLPKVLTR
+423 IKTLLPKVLPAI
-434 VIEGLQD
+434 VEGLQD
-441 LDDDVRAVAAASL
+441 LDDDVRAVAASSL
-454 VPVVESLV
+454 VPVVDSLV
-462 YLQTQKVPSI
+462 NLQSKHVPFIVS
-472 INTLWDSLL
+472 TLWDALL

-496 LSSMLTYPQVQQCSI
+496 LSSLLTYPQVQQCRF
-511 QQSLTVLVPRVWPFL
+511 QQSFTVLVPRVWPFL
-526 HHTISSVRRAA
+526 RHTISSVRKAA
-537 LETLFTLLS
+537 LETLCTLLS
-546 TQDQNSSSWLIPIL
+546 TQDQSYSLWLTPIL
-560 SDMLRHI
+560 QDMLRHI
-567 FQFCVLESSQEI
+567 FQFCILESNHEI
-579 LDLIHKVWMELL
+579 LDLIHKVWKELA
-591 NKASVQYVVA
+591 KTSVQYVVA

-632 RAKEKTG
+632 RTKEKAGSKLRQGPNQAKE
-639 GKVRQGQIQN
+639 V
-649 KEVLQEYIAGA
+649 VQEYIAGS
-660 DTVMEDPATR
+660 DSVTDDYATR
-670 DFVVMRARM
+670 DYVVMRARV

-688 CCCICDPGVNMVNQ
+688 CSCMCDPSVNTTTQ
-702 EIKPAESLGQLL
+702 EIKPADSLAQLL

-734 EWAALQKFGFWT
+734 EWAALQK
-746 LTELLWIYSVKP
+746 ESKP
-758 RLITQI
+758 L
-764 PQNPSWLTTEA
+764 A
-775 IAPVVGAGNNQRE
+775 ISI
-788 WEGLDCKA
+788 
-796 VTLAVQPR
+796 QPR
-804 LLDILSE
+804 LLAVLSE
-811 HLYYDEIAVPFTRMQ
+811 NLYYDEIALPFTRMQ

-831 FISSLADAH
+831 LITLLADAH
-840 IEVGNRVNNNVLTID
+840 LNIGNRNCSVFTID
-855 QANDLVTTV
+855 QANELITTV
-864 FNEVTSTFDL
+864 FSEITSNVEL
-874 NPQVLQQ
+874 SPNLLQH
-881 LDSKRHQVQMTVAET
+881 LDCKRQQVQVTVMET

-909 FAACAVVS
+909 FAACAIVNME
-917 LQQLPEKLNPV
+917 QLPEKLNPV

-934 TIKKEE
+934 TVKKEE
-940 NTLVQNYAAQ
+940 NTLVQNYAALC
-950 YIAKLL
+950 IAKLL
-956 QQCTTRMPCP
+956 QQCMSRNPCP
-966 NAKVIKNL
+966 NPKIVKNL
-974 CSSLCVDPYL
+974 CNSLCIDPHL
-984 TPCVTCPVP
+984 TPSAACPAP
-993 AQSGQENSKGSNS
+993 PQSSHENSKGSNS
-1006 EKDGMHH
+1006 DKDGMHH
-1013 TVTKH
+1013 TVSKY

-1026 HQKAAFAITSRRGP
+1026 HQQAAFAITSRRGP
-1040 IPKAIKA
+1040 TPKAAKN
-1047 QIADLPAGSSGAL
+1047 QITDLSSGNSGSL
-1060 LVELDEGQKPY
+1060 SSELDESQRISI
-1071 LVQRRGAEF
+1071 VQRRGAEF
-1080 ALTTI
+1080 TLSVIA
-1085 VKHFGAELAVKLPHL
+1085 KHFSSNMVKELPQL
-1100 WDAMV
+1100 WEAMV
-1105 GPLKT
+1105 GPLRNY
-1110 MIDLNNFDG
+1110 INIQSFDG
-1119 KSLLERG
+1119 KALLEKG
-1126 DVPAQE
+1126 DGPAQE

-1137 QVFEIAAA
+1137 QVFETTAA
-1145 SMDSALH
+1145 SMSQQLR
-1152 PLLVQHLPHLY
+1152 PLLVQHLPHLF
-1163 MCLQYPSTAVRHMAA
+1163 MSLQHPYTAVRHMAA
-1178 RGIGV
+1178 RCVGV
-1183 MSKIATME
+1183 LSKIATME
-1191 TMNIFLEKVLPWL
+1191 TMNKFLENVLPWL
-1204 GAIDDNVKQEGA
+1204 GAINDNTKQEGA
-1216 IEALACVMEQLDVGI
+1216 IEALACVMEQLEVGI

-1281 EELIQLKAKE
+1281 EELIRMKARE
-1291 RHFLEQLLDGK
+1291 RDFLEQLLDGK
-1302 KLENYKIPVPINAE
+1302 KLENYEIPIPIKAE

-1357 GDHCQRAQEYAR
+1357 GDHFNR
-1369 SKLAECMPL
+1369 SQVYVRNKSADNVPL

-1401 REYLNPLH
+1401 KEYLNPLH

-1414 TERIRLQHQVK
+1414 IERARLQHQVK
-1425 RHNLIV
+1425 KHNLIV

-1453 LDEGHVI
+1453 LDEGHII

-1473 LTANYRI
+1473 LSANYRV

-1518 PILASRDARSSSREQ
+1518 PILASRDARSSSRDQ
-1533 EAGVLAMDA
+1533 EAGVLAMEA

-1584 DFAKSRAKCDVD
+1584 DFAKSRAKCDLD
-1596 ETVSSAALSEETEK
+1596 ETVSSATVAEENEK

-1640 HPEFKSTTEKL
+1640 HPEYKRITEQL
-1651 AVQNSSL
+1651 MAQSSSL
-1658 HDIQHAPKLSALKQ
+1658 RDLRHAPKLSALKQ

-1682 SSSES
+1682 GTSEG
-1687 GTESVVAQ
+1687 GTEAVVAQ
-1695 HRILIFCQLKSMLD
+1695 HRLLIFCQLKSMLD

-1733 PGQRHSIVSRFNND
+1733 AGQRQSIVSRFNND

-1822 MNIANTVISQENSS
+1822 MSIANTVISQENAS

-1851 DKDGKAEK
+1851 DKDGAAEK
-1859 ADSSTSG
+1859 ADTSSGKT
-1866 RASMKAVLDSL
+1866 SMKSILDNL
-1877 SDLWDAEQYDSEY
+1877 GDLWSQDQYDSEY
-1890 NLETFMRSLE
+1890 SLDSFMHSLK